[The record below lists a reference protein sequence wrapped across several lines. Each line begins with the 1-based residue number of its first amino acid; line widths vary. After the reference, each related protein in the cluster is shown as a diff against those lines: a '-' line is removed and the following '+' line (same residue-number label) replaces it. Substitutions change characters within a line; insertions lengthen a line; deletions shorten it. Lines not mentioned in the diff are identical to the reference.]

1 MPAGMSKLVL
11 RSYEGVSYRLVS
23 TKPARDCTA
32 AEISIIDLK
41 GMHDSLE
48 ARKEIAQKLLH
59 SAETIGF
66 FYIKNHG
73 ISDETIANTVNKSKE
88 YVILRIWR
96 TEMIG

>member
-1 MPAGMSKLVL
+1 MPAGMTKLVL

-23 TKPARDCTA
+23 TKPARDCTP
-32 AEISIIDLK
+32 AEIPIIDLE
-41 GMHDSLE
+41 GIHDSVE
-48 ARKEIAQKLLH
+48 ARKEIAQKPLH

-88 YVILRIWR
+88 YVMLRIWHLDD
-96 TEMIG
+96 